1 MSQFHFVMPTGSTA
15 LAGGAI
21 ADFTDSGTITDTV
34 CMSKYRTAYFI
45 VHWGVGATGTITV
58 TAIPIDSVGGT
69 TTTAIPFQYSRISAT
84 ETQTDWAWATSNTYA
99 TTAGSSQIYIF
110 KVSADDLPLVSG
122 VKYEY
127 VYMNLAQLVNSEL
140 LGGCIIM
147 MADPRYDEDTLDA
160 VTV

>member
-1 MSQFHFVMPTGSTA
+1 MSDFHFVMPTGSTS

-21 ADFTDSGTITDTV
+21 ADFTDSGTVSDVV

-45 VHWGVGATGTITV
+45 IHWGVGTTGTVTITAVPV
-58 TAIPIDSVGGT
+58 TAPGGT
-69 TTTAIPFQYSRISAT
+69 TTTAIAFKYKRVSAT
-84 ETQTDWAWATSNTYA
+84 ETNTAWTASSSLA
-99 TTAGSSQIYIF
+99 TTAGSSQIYVI
-110 KVSADDLPLVSG
+110 KVEAENLPLVSG

-127 VYMNLAQLVNSEL
+127 VYLNIAQLVNAEL

-147 MADPRYDEDTLDA
+147 MDDPRYDEATLDT